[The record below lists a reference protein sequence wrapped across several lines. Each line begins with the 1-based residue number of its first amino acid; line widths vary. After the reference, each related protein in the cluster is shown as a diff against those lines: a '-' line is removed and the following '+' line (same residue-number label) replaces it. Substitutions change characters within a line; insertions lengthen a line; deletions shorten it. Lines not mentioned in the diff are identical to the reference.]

1 MHSSFMLA
9 AAFALASGTSAHM
22 ELKQPVPFNYNSDN
36 GPLAPDGS
44 DFPCKMKNG
53 AYTAPAT
60 KNTLAVGSPQTM
72 EFKGSAVH
80 GGGSCQISLTT
91 DLKPTKQSNWK
102 VIHSMVGGCPK
113 DTDGN
118 LPPNPDGDGADK
130 FPYTIPQGVNPGDYT
145 LAWTWFNRIGNPE
158 MYMFCAPITVTG
170 GSKKRYIDAASINA
184 TEELESD
191 EIFKRQGTALPDTLP
206 DMFKANMG
214 NGCATTQAG
223 SSVVFPDPGKSVAK
237 VGKLEDGSKAL
248 TGNCGSASSGGSN
261 SGNTGTSPAASAS
274 GSSPSGPAGDSGT
287 PSVSGEGSD
296 SAPGSASS
304 ATGAASPAVTSI
316 VAIPPPGA
324 PGAAKA
330 TQSVM
335 SAMASVASAAASL
348 ATAQAPAPASTG
360 SPSTGSSLA
369 GSTGSGA
376 GSSANSCTSPGK
388 SVCSPDGMQV
398 GTCGMSKTVVFTKV
412 PAGTR
417 CSEGNLVHANQKR
430 SAKFARSYGRHY

>member
-1 MHSSFMLA
+1 MPPYSAICASVI
-9 AAFALASGTSAHM
+9 ALASTANAHM
-22 ELKQPVPFNYNSDN
+22 KMAFPAPYTANGVLEN
-36 GPLAPDGS
+36 GPLQESGA
-44 DFPCKMKNG
+44 DFPCKMTSGQYTPPASKNVIPIG
-53 AYTAPAT
+53 ATQKLELFGGAT
-60 KNTLAVGSPQTM
+60 HN
-72 EFKGSAVH
+72 
-80 GGGSCQISLTT
+80 GGSCQISLTK
-91 DLKPTKQSNWK
+91 DPKPTKNSKWM
-102 VIHSMVGGCPK
+102 VIHSEMGGCPSNAP
-113 DTDGN
+113 GN
-118 LPPNPDGDGADK
+118 KGNDASAPLTAFEYK
-130 FPYTIPQGVNPGDYT
+130 IPQGIDPGEYT
-145 LAWTWFNRIGNPE
+145 FAWTWFNNMGNRE
-158 MYMFCAPITVTG
+158 FYMNCAPVTVTG
-170 GSKKRYIDAASINA
+170 GSKKRYVEEASFNA
-184 TEELESD
+184 TEELEAD
-191 EIFKRQGTALPDTLP
+191 EVFKRDTDFPDL
-206 DMFKANMG
+206 FKANMA
-214 NGCATTQAG
+214 NGCSTVANKD
-223 SSVVFPDPGKSVAK
+223 VIFPNPGANVHK
-237 VGKLEDGSKAL
+237 VGDAKNFAAPEG
-248 TGNCGSASSGGSN
+248 TCGGASSGSSGSG
-261 SGNTGTSPAASAS
+261 SSSPSPAASAS